1 MRMVCLDLVGQQMQ
15 QLFIELTRI
24 LADVQVIVIVRLKAG
39 HQLTL
44 LKHFY
49 FTAFA
54 IVVQVFTNL
63 KMMNLFIYSD
73 TDRVIFHLLAITI
86 RIKCSFNFLLIL
98 FLFYPTNKLTIK
110 LLYQQPK
117 HTTMQ
122 EEETFEIAVKINEGL
137 EPLTF
142 TIIAQDDISTP
153 EHVFSF
159 KVTRDKHTLATI
171 RPDADHCWQLLK
183 GEMEKEDVDAIGSAI
198 DAHYA

>member
-1 MRMVCLDLVGQQMQ
+1 MVRFDLICQQMQ
-15 QLFIELTRI
+15 QFFFQFSLV
-24 LADVQVIVIVRLKAG
+24 LADVQVIVFVRLKAG
-39 HQLTL
+39 YYSAI
-44 LKHFY
+44 LKYVH

-54 IVVQVFTNL
+54 VVVQVFTNL